1 MYIIYSISLLINLI
15 STFIV
20 SSHFHILLEMVVS
33 ILMILIVLHNMI
45 YLYGIS
51 RLYKSQYINR
61 LQMNLIDKPS
71 LNNIVIVGSGPS
83 GLATAIMLAKKG
95 ISNIK
100 LYDQLK
106 EPSRS
111 DDSKWGDFETS
122 RSYNIGLSGRGQ
134 KVLNSLGVLDR
145 IVNASSE
152 MKLSKQ
158 WSVDTPILQPID
170 RNLTRPN
177 YQTIC
182 LERDR

>member
-1 MYIIYSISLLINLI
+1 MIVSPLLILI
-15 STFIV
+15 Y
-20 SSHFHILLEMVVS
+20 
-33 ILMILIVLHNMI
+33 LHSMR

-51 RLYKSQYINR
+51 RLYNSQYSNR
-61 LQMNLIDKPS
+61 LQMKFIDKPS
-71 LNNIVIVGSGPS
+71 SGNIVIVGSGPS

-106 EPSRS
+106 EPSSS
-111 DDSKWGDFETS
+111 DDSKWGDFETG

-134 KVLNSLGVLDR
+134 KVLKSLDVLDR
-145 IVNASSE
+145 VINASSE

-158 WSVDTPILQPID
+158 WSADTPILQPID